1 MDSQTDKANKT
12 LSVFSWVDSQH
23 EQIQSTLHAMAKA
36 PSKVM
41 ASKCIYLAHQTQK
54 ACAQQP
60 IGILAALQLNR
71 HTEFRHIKE
80 LFTGVLCEL
89 IAKQLGVPASKRLFI
104 VCAALTQDVG
114 MLDLQEVTLD
124 KQPSP
129 LNDGQKR
136 VVSKHPLSSCSILQQ
151 SEVKERSWLETIHQH
166 HEQPDGRGYPDG
178 IKTKQICLGAKIL
191 RVADAYVAMS
201 RPRGDRPAFV
211 PKEAIKEIFLQRE
224 VKFDT
229 LVARTLNIVLGM
241 YPPGL
246 WVNLANN
253 EVGVVSAQGSSPAC
267 PIVSV
272 VIDTNS
278 EHLNETVERDTKDH
292 RYTIVETMMAP
303 FHFNLAAVL
312 NGIWPEINE

>member
-12 LSVFSWVDSQH
+12 LSVFSWIDSQH
-23 EQIQSTLHAMAKA
+23 EQIQSTLRALVDS

-41 ASKCIYLAHQTQK
+41 ASKCMYLAHHTQK

-60 IGILAALQLNR
+60 TGVLAALQLNR
-71 HTEFRHIKE
+71 HTEYRHIKE
-80 LFTGVLCEL
+80 LFTAVLCEL
-89 IAKQLGVPASKRLFI
+89 IAKQLGIPASKRLFI
-104 VCAALTQDVG
+104 VCAALTQDIG
-114 MLDLQEVTLD
+114 MLDLQEETLD

-136 VVSKHPLSSCSILQQ
+136 MVSKHPLSSCSILQQ
-151 SEVKERSWLETIHQH
+151 AEVKEHSWLETIHQH
-166 HEQPDGRGYPDG
+166 HEQPDGKGYPAG
-178 IKTKQICLGAKIL
+178 IKAAQICLGAKIL
-191 RVADAYVAMS
+191 RVADAYVAMI

-224 VKFDT
+224 IKFDT
-229 LVARTLNIVLGM
+229 LVARTLNTVLGM

-253 EVGVVSAQGSSPAC
+253 EVGVVSGPGSSPPC

-272 VIDTNS
+272 VINAEG
-278 EHLNETVERDTKDH
+278 EHLNEAVERDTKD
-292 RYTIVETMMAP
+292 RQYTVVEIMMAP
-303 FHFNLAAVL
+303 FHFNLATVL